1 RIQGPKKASDQGA
14 TRRQWLFHWQELQRG
29 AGAF

>member
-1 RIQGPKKASDQGA
+1 DQGA

-29 AGAF
+29 AGAFLGPL